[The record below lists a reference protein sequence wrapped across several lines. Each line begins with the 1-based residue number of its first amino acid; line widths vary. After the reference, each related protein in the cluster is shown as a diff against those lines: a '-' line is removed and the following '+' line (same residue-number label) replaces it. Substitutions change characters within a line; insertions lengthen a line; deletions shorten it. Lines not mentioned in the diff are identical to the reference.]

1 MAPTTR
7 AAEVKSNSDGSV
19 TFNYVPA
26 SSGSYDI
33 NVTYNEQPVTGTPL
47 RLNVDAHD
55 GKYITAY
62 GPGLISGLSGDKLE
76 FYVTGS
82 KNDIEILVDGPGKS
96 DIISKEEKNGLL
108 TVVYTP
114 VSPGEY
120 DVHIKHKGKAI
131 HGSPFSAKI
140 SGEGRKRSQLAIAAM
155 SEYNLGGANID
166 LTNVIGIIK
175 TPKGTAEPCLL
186 KRMPD
191 GKLGIA
197 SFQPKQKGTY
207 TVEVSQDGKP
217 ITGSPFKIT
226 INDQHLCSAHKVKVS
241 GSHKEATANK
251 WNDVHINIADAGHGS
266 LGVSVE
272 GAHRSDLELKTNS
285 QTDYTLQYKPHE
297 PGVYQ
302 LNIKFG
308 DDHIT
313 GSPFLVSVGGDKSGR
328 VRETVVKDV
337 QQIQAAYVK
346 EDCHLELKIPGT
358 DPLDMEAT
366 LTSPSGFSESC
377 EIRGMG
383 DNLCSIKFTPKEE
396 GVNTISLKY
405 KGIHFAGSPFQYTVG
420 KIPTGG
426 THKVEFGGPGIEQ
439 GEVESKN
446 EFNIYYREAGPG
458 AISVSVEGPS
468 KAKLE
473 VVDKGNGYITV
484 GYIVDKEGEYGI
496 HVKFNDEHVP
506 ESPTMVQ
513 VLPMS
518 RDAKK
523 VTIVGLRDR
532 GLDVDKPAT
541 FSLQMNGAIGTL
553 KAHVDTPSGTQE
565 DVFITEIDED
575 KNSLRFLPKENGV
588 YYVHIK
594 LNEAHIPGSPLPML
608 IGKLGADPALVFANG
623 AGLEKGE
630 TGKPSKFTVVTTN
643 AGSGTLAVSVEGPSK
658 VALVCTEVAEGYEFS
673 YTPMSPGVYM
683 LMIKYSNVTIAGAPF
698 KAIVSGAG
706 KKGDINEVSSI
717 FVETTEKK
725 PGVVSTKRFH
735 GDAKRVIANGN
746 GLKKGFSGRAATFTL
761 DFKDA
766 GQALLTMGMISSAGN
781 LVQDLSFKKTRAKT
795 YTVTYIAADKGDHT
809 LTVRWGADEIPGSPF
824 TIQVA

>member
-1 MAPTTR
+1 MAPTTK
-7 AAEVKSNSDGSV
+7 AEVKTNADGSV
-19 TFNYVPA
+19 TVNYVPS
-26 SSGSYDI
+26 SSGSHDI
-33 NVTYNEQPVTGTPL
+33 NVTYNEQPVPGTPL
-47 RLNVDAHD
+47 RLNVDAQS
-55 GKYITAY
+55 GKFITAY
-62 GPGLISGLSGDKLE
+62 GPGLISGQSGDKLE

-82 KNDIEILVDGPGKS
+82 KNDIDVLVDGPGKS

-120 DVHIKHKGKAI
+120 DIHIKHKGKPI

-140 SGEGRKRSQLAIAAM
+140 SGEGRKRSQLAVSAM
-155 SEYNLGGANID
+155 SEYNLGGAHVD

-175 TPKGTAEPCLL
+175 TPKGTSEPCLL

-197 SFQPKQKGTY
+197 SFQPKQKGAY
-207 TVEVSQDGKP
+207 TVDVSQDGKP
-217 ITGSPFKIT
+217 IAGSPFKIT
-226 INDQHLCSAHKVKVS
+226 INDQHICSAHKVKIS
-241 GSHKEATANK
+241 GSYKEAVANK
-251 WNDVHINIADAGHGS
+251 WNDVNINIADAGYGS
-266 LGVSVE
+266 LGLSVE

-337 QQIQAAYVK
+337 QQIQAAFVN
-346 EDCHLELKIPGT
+346 ENCHLELKIPGT
-358 DPLDMEAT
+358 DPLDMDAT
-366 LTSPSGFSESC
+366 LTSPSGQTESC
-377 EIRGMG
+377 EIRGLG
-383 DNLCSIKFTPKEE
+383 DNLCSLKFTPKEE

-420 KIPTGG
+420 KVPSGG

-458 AISVSVEGPS
+458 AISVSIEGPS
-468 KAKLE
+468 KAKME

-484 GYIVDKEGEYGI
+484 GYVVDKEGEYGV
-496 HVKFNDEHVP
+496 HVKFNDQHVP
-506 ESPTMVQ
+506 ESPAMVQ
-513 VLPMS
+513 VLPIS

-553 KAHVDTPSGTQE
+553 HAHVDTPSGTQE

-608 IGKLGADPALVFANG
+608 IGKLGADPALVFAKG
-623 AGLEKGE
+623 DGLDKGE

-643 AGSGTLAVSVEGPSK
+643 AGSGTLAVNVEGPSK
-658 VALVCTEVAEGYEFS
+658 VALVCTEVADGYEFS

-706 KKGDINEVSSI
+706 KKGDIKEVSSI

-735 GDAKRVIANGN
+735 GDAKRVVANGN

-766 GQALLTMGMISSAGN
+766 GQALLTMGMLSPTGN
-781 LVQDLSFKKTRAKT
+781 PVQDLSFKKARAKT
-795 YTVTYIAADKGDHT
+795 YTVNYIAAEKGDHI
-809 LTVRWGADEIPGSPF
+809 LTIRWGADEIPGSPF
-824 TIQVA
+824 TIPVS